1 MKIPIMSTVVAA
13 ARLAGNEYTFPSI
26 TDSTFDQVEIINA
39 LVPDGALSYGPIP
52 MKLEIIGP

>member
-1 MKIPIMSTVVAA
+1 MSTVVAA